1 MGGTQPAQSW
11 LVREGYLEEV
21 SSTLRPGERVEINQ
35 VKGASV
41 SVQQH
46 VQRAGVLRKGE
57 VQCA

>member
-1 MGGTQPAQSW
+1 MLCEFMGGTQPAQSW

-46 VQRAGVLRKGE
+46 VQRAGV
-57 VQCA
+57 